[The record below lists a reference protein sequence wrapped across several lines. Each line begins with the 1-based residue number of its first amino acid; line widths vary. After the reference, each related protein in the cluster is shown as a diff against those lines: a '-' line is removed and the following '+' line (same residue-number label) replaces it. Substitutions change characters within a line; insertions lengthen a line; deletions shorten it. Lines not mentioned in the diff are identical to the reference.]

1 MLEGTEL
8 CVALGVELTVVTA
21 GALELRGTEL
31 LTTIELLGTELLG
44 AELLGVLLLGTELFG
59 AELLGAEL
67 FGAELLGME
76 LLEGLESSE
85 PRPRLA
91 EAGLIKT
98 AVETAI
104 PTATVAAVLNTRR
117 LFVLCL
123 MFMFAPWF
131 LRAVLLTPFT
141 LGSRW
146 STRRYDLR
154 RSLSPVRAHLGFS

>member
-8 CVALGVELTVVTA
+8 GVAFGVELAVVTT

-31 LTTIELLGTELLG
+31 PTTIELLGTELLG
-44 AELLGVLLLGTELFG
+44 AEVLGVLLLGTELLG
-59 AELLGAEL
+59 VELLGK
-67 FGAELLGME
+67 E

-104 PTATVAAVLNTRR
+104 PMATVAAVLNIRR

-123 MFMFAPWF
+123 MFIVAPWF
-131 LRAVLLTPFT
+131 L
-141 LGSRW
+141 
-146 STRRYDLR
+146 
-154 RSLSPVRAHLGFS
+154 

>member
-1 MLEGTEL
+1 VVLDGTEL
-8 CVALGVELTVVTA
+8 GVALTVVTA

-44 AELLGVLLLGTELFG
+44 AELLGVLLFG
-59 AELLGAEL
+59 VELLGAEL
-67 FGAELLGME
+67 LGVLLFGVELLGAELLGVLLFDVELFGADLLGAE
-76 LLEGLESSE
+76 LLGTELLAGLESSE

-104 PTATVAAVLNTRR
+104 PTATVAAVLNIRR

-131 LRAVLLTPFT
+131 L
-141 LGSRW
+141 
-146 STRRYDLR
+146 
-154 RSLSPVRAHLGFS
+154 

>member
-1 MLEGTEL
+1 VVLEGTEL
-8 CVALGVELTVVTA
+8 GVAFGVELTVVTA

-44 AELLGVLLLGTELFG
+44 AELLGVLLLGTELLG
-59 AELLGAEL
+59 AELLGT
-67 FGAELLGME
+67 ELLGAVFGME
-76 LLEGLESSE
+76 LLAGLESSE

-104 PTATVAAVLNTRR
+104 PTATVAAVLNIRR

-131 LRAVLLTPFT
+131 L
-141 LGSRW
+141 
-146 STRRYDLR
+146 
-154 RSLSPVRAHLGFS
+154 